1 MLTHSGGCRRSTI
14 WPALS
19 ACALLPVD
27 TAKARA
33 SVRSAENV
41 AKGCAASASAA
52 SNSPA
57 WIKASTHPND
67 PRCSWLEIPRTIAS
81 PEIVLRP
88 SRKIQGSRDAAS
100 FEEVTRSR
108 DSNLSTLSG
117 ERIES
122 EMAPAVKPA
131 TARKPPN

>member
-41 AKGCAASASAA
+41 AEGCAASASAA

-67 PRCSWLEIPRTIAS
+67 PRCSWLEIPRRIAA
-81 PEIVLRP
+81 PEIVLRH
-88 SRKIQGSRDAAS
+88 SRTIQGSSHDTS
-100 FEEVTRSR
+100 FEEHTVSS
-108 DSNLSTLSG
+108 DSKYS
-117 ERIES
+117 I
-122 EMAPAVKPA
+122 
-131 TARKPPN
+131 